1 MAQPREGWAINFFT
15 YGYLMNDDTVRPAP
29 DESVTRECGKHRSTT
44 RRHLW
49 LVQLFEYGIGFAIAW
64 GASRAQEPLVPAI
77 VAAAVIANAATL
89 KAPLSAFR
97 VSSPHVHR
105 IVGIVLALGTL
116 ASAVFLD
123 VDATTKALLIVS
135 AVAEGFV
142 SVRFGH
148 GI

>member
-1 MAQPREGWAINFFT
+1 
-15 YGYLMNDDTVRPAP
+15 MNDDEVHKAP
-29 DESVTRECGKHRSTT
+29 EQNVHREEQLPTP

-49 LVQLFEYGIGFAIAW
+49 LVQLLEYCIGFAIAW
-64 GASRAQEPLVPAI
+64 GASRAQEPLVPAL

-97 VSSPHVHR
+97 VNGPHVHR
-105 IVGIVLALGTL
+105 VIGVVLACGTV

-123 VDATTKALLIVS
+123 VDAATKSLLIAS

>member
-1 MAQPREGWAINFFT
+1 MQDDGMEEKIKDHIDEAFDERMPR
-15 YGYLMNDDTVRPAP
+15 
-29 DESVTRECGKHRSTT
+29 S

-49 LVQLFEYGIGFAIAW
+49 LVQLIEYAIGFAIAFS
-64 GASRAQEPLVPAI
+64 ASRAGEPLVPAI
-77 VAAAVIANAATL
+77 VAAAVIANAATV

-97 VSSPHVHR
+97 VSSPQVHR
-105 IVGIVLALGTL
+105 AIGIVLAAGTL
-116 ASAVFLD
+116 ASAIFLD
-123 VDATTKALLIVS
+123 IDAMTKALLVIS

>member
-1 MAQPREGWAINFFT
+1 MQDDGMEEEIT
-15 YGYLMNDDTVRPAP
+15 EHVNDAL
-29 DESVTRECGKHRSTT
+29 DERMPLP

-49 LVQLFEYGIGFAIAW
+49 LVQLIEYAIGFAIAFS
-64 GASRAQEPLVPAI
+64 ASRASEPLVPAI
-77 VAAAVIANAATL
+77 VAAAVIANAATV

-97 VSSPHVHR
+97 VSSPQVHR
-105 IVGIVLALGTL
+105 AIGIVLAAGTL
-116 ASAVFLD
+116 ASAIFLD
-123 VDATTKALLIVS
+123 VDAMTKALLVIS

>member
-1 MAQPREGWAINFFT
+1 MQDDGMEEKITEHVNDAFRERMPR
-15 YGYLMNDDTVRPAP
+15 P
-29 DESVTRECGKHRSTT
+29 

-49 LVQLFEYGIGFAIAW
+49 LVQLIEYGIGFAIAFS
-64 GASRAQEPLVPAI
+64 ASRAAEPLVPAI
-77 VAAAVIANAATL
+77 VAAAVIANAATV

-97 VSSPHVHR
+97 VSSPQVHR
-105 IVGIVLALGTL
+105 AIGIVLAAGTL
-116 ASAVFLD
+116 ASAIFLD
-123 VDATTKALLIVS
+123 VDAMTKALLVIS

>member
-1 MAQPREGWAINFFT
+1 MQDDGMEEKIKDHIDEAFDERMPR
-15 YGYLMNDDTVRPAP
+15 
-29 DESVTRECGKHRSTT
+29 S

-49 LVQLFEYGIGFAIAW
+49 LVQLIEYAIGFAIAFS
-64 GASRAQEPLVPAI
+64 ASRAGEPLVPAI
-77 VAAAVIANAATL
+77 VAAAVIANAATV

-97 VSSPHVHR
+97 VSSPQVHR
-105 IVGIVLALGTL
+105 AIGIVLAAGTL
-116 ASAVFLD
+116 ASAIFLD
-123 VDATTKALLIVS
+123 VDAMTKALLVIS

>member
-1 MAQPREGWAINFFT
+1 MQDDGMEEEITEQVNDALDERMPR
-15 YGYLMNDDTVRPAP
+15 P
-29 DESVTRECGKHRSTT
+29 

-49 LVQLFEYGIGFAIAW
+49 LVQLIEYAIGFAIAFS
-64 GASRAQEPLVPAI
+64 ASRASEPLVPAI
-77 VAAAVIANAATL
+77 VAAAVIANAATV

-97 VSSPHVHR
+97 VSSPQVHR
-105 IVGIVLALGTL
+105 AIGIVLAAGTL
-116 ASAVFLD
+116 TSAIFLD
-123 VDATTKALLIVS
+123 VDAMTKALLVIS

>member
-1 MAQPREGWAINFFT
+1 MQDDGMEEKIKDHIDEAFDERMPR
-15 YGYLMNDDTVRPAP
+15 
-29 DESVTRECGKHRSTT
+29 S

-49 LVQLFEYGIGFAIAW
+49 LVQLIEYAIGFAIAFS
-64 GASRAQEPLVPAI
+64 ASRASEPLVPAI
-77 VAAAVIANAATL
+77 VAAAVIANAATV

-97 VSSPHVHR
+97 LSSPQIHR
-105 IVGIVLALGTL
+105 AIGIVLAAGTL
-116 ASAVFLD
+116 ASAIFLD
-123 VDATTKALLIVS
+123 VDAMTKALLVIS